1 MTNVPQGVC
10 ARLLTSTSASGAD
23 YVLGGVGGTTVV
35 GSGYMSG
42 GAGPSSSESSLTRSF
57 AMNPTQAGWMCKYGA
72 NSYSTKTSEPT
83 AATPLSGNVT
93 VSMMFFV
100 NA

>member
-1 MTNVPQGVC
+1 MSGMKSSLKV
-10 ARLLTSTSASGAD
+10 LLTSTSASGAD
-23 YVLGGVGGTTVV
+23 YVLGGAGGTTVV
-35 GSGYMSG
+35 GSGYMFG
-42 GAGPSSSESSLTRSF
+42 GAGPSSSGSALLKGF

-72 NSYSTKTSEPT
+72 SNYLTKTSEPT